1 MFKLAF
7 NRPRTFPEPY
17 HLIFII
23 KQEAAGRPLPILNRL
38 IHKDI

>member
-1 MFKLAF
+1 MFRLAF
-7 NRPRTFPEPY
+7 NQPSKFSEPY

-23 KQEAAGRPLPILNRL
+23 KQETASWLLPTLNWL